1 MNEFRLLS
9 SVSNN
14 PYFNLA
20 AESCMVDSD
29 SGVYFFLWM
38 NAPTVVIGY
47 NQNPFS
53 ECDLD
58 KMRQK
63 NVFLARRR
71 TGGGAVFHD
80 VGNLNFS
87 FVMPHEL
94 YDVKRQSAVICNALK
109 SLGIDAEISGRN
121 DLLADGRK
129 FSGNAY
135 YKGKTHRL
143 HHGTIMLNVD
153 FNALS
158 GYLTPD
164 PSKYLKKGVSS
175 VRSRVVNLCELKPE
189 LTIQEL
195 KIALFSAFRA
205 EYGVSENV
213 KVENIANEPTYNALA
228 KEISSDEYLYKK
240 WRDFSCDK
248 AADFSWGHVKA
259 CVKTNGG
266 KIEQVIFSTDG
277 LFPAAVDFAEK
288 YLSACGGSVAE
299 KPTFPE
305 SFTEDDKKVF
315 FDLTDLIIRR

>member
-9 SVSNN
+9 SASNN

-20 AESCMVDSD
+20 AESCLVDAD
-29 SGVYFFLWM
+29 SGVYFFLWV
-38 NAPTVVIGY
+38 NSPTVVIGY

-53 ECDLD
+53 ECALD
-58 KMRQK
+58 KMREK

-94 YDVKRQSAVICNALK
+94 YDVKRQSLVICNALK
-109 SLGIDAEISGRN
+109 RLGIDAEISGRN
-121 DLLADGRK
+121 DLLAGGRK

-195 KIALFSAFRA
+195 KNALFSAFRA

-213 KVENIANEPTYNALA
+213 KIETIANEPTYNALA
-228 KEISSDEYLYKK
+228 KEISSDEYLYKR
-240 WRDFSCDK
+240 WRDFSCDIT
-248 AADFSWGHVKA
+248 ADFSWGHVKA
-259 CVKTNGG
+259 CVKTSGG

-277 LFPAAVDFAEK
+277 LFPAAVDFSEK
-288 YLSACGGSVAE
+288 YLSACCGVAE
-299 KPTFPE
+299 KPLFPE